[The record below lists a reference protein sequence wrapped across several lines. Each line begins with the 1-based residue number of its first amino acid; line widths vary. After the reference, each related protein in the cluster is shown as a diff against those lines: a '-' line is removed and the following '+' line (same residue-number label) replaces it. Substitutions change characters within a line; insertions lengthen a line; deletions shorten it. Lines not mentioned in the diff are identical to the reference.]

1 MEAEEVA
8 SVLGPQ
14 DEVTLFET
22 FPDTARSE
30 KNEITG
36 KTTADHHTPSA
47 TYELSNC
54 WRLLESEMAFF

>member
-30 KNEITG
+30 KNEITR
-36 KTTADHHTPSA
+36 KTTAHPQSPINFPTVGVC
-47 TYELSNC
+47 LNLK
-54 WRLLESEMAFF
+54 WLFLKK